1 MRQNY
6 LFVLAIGAA
15 TAFSGGCATTKDEVK
30 VQKTA
35 EDSPP
40 PQGPTVTSEQ
50 NDAIDA
56 LFRRKAPELQSCW
69 QDEYQRTKNRKLEG
83 DISVQMLISPQGHAG
98 DVKIASSTI
107 GVPAVDEC
115 VVKSIGAWSFP
126 EGPAPAPYRRTV
138 HLGAEY

>member
-1 MRQNY
+1 MRHTY
-6 LFVLAIGAA
+6 LFVIMLGALA
-15 TAFSGGCATTKDEVK
+15 SCATTSKEGPTPRTV
-30 VQKTA
+30 
-35 EDSPP
+35 EEPLP
-40 PQGPTVTSEQ
+40 PQGPMVTAEQ

-98 DVKIASSTI
+98 DVKVASSTI

-115 VVKSIGAWSFP
+115 VVKAIDGWSFP

-138 HLGAEY
+138 HLGAEF